1 MSFAVTAVAFMGA
14 GAVTGAIGARNS
26 AISQKNTLQF
36 QAQMSEINAGLGKIN
51 AQQYEYA
58 AADTLLS
65 GQRQEM
71 GVRLRGAQVSASQ
84 KVAMAANGIDIGA
97 SDTAARLLAST
108 KFVTESDALTINA
121 SAHQQAE
128 SLRLQRQGALM
139 GVTNEKNDAI
149 LRRASADGISPDMAF
164 TSSLIGSAGQVAS
177 SWYGMKRSGATFF
190 SSDSFSGGLGLKAP
204 NGFWST
210 K

>member
-1 MSFAVTAVAFMGA
+1 MSFAVTAITMQGI
-14 GAVTGAIGARNS
+14 GAVGGALSARN
-26 AISQKNTLQF
+26 AAVSQRNTLQF
-36 QAQMSEINAGLGKIN
+36 QAQMSDINAGLGKIN

-65 GQRQEM
+65 GQRREM
-71 GVRLRGAQVSASQ
+71 GVRLKGSQTGASQ

-139 GVTNEKNDAI
+139 NVNNEKNDAM
-149 LRRASADGISPDMAF
+149 LRRAAADGISPDMAF
-164 TSSLIGSAGQVAS
+164 TSSLIGGAGQVAS
-177 SWYGMKRSGATFF
+177 SWYSMNRVGAF
-190 SSDSFSGGLGLKAP
+190 K
-204 NGFWST
+204 
-210 K
+210 